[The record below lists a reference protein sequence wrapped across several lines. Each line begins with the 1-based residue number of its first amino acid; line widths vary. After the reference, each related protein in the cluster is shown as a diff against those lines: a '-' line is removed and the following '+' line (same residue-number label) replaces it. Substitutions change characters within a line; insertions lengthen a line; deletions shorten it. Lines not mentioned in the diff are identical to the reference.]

1 MAWTMYKVVLRLLS
15 PLHVGAGQLG
25 NVQRARPYVTG
36 KTLWGALTARITRD
50 MYPHAQAGDYQ
61 EIGKQVQERL
71 ACSYFYP
78 AVKKEVDIWLRGD
91 KVDKFVWPWG
101 KTAEEFDWRYL
112 NTYAGTALD
121 YSHHA
126 AEEGSLHEVE
136 YLAPTTRD
144 GKPVNLIGYIFERA
158 DCELPWQTVLP
169 RLQLGGER
177 TYGWGRVELSS
188 QTGTVGDRPELE
200 DHGPLF
206 GQWEVELDQ
215 ARPRVCATSAQSRLL
230 AHTLATGPHA
240 LSNVSGALEP
250 LVGRETPRAHQ
261 HGRTPR
267 NSGVCW
273 LPGAPV
279 PSGTRL
285 VVQAHG
291 IWEVAHDHTT

>member
-15 PLHVGAGQLG
+15 PLHVGAGQLS

-50 MYPHAQAGDYQ
+50 THPHAQARDYWD
-61 EIGKQVQERL
+61 IGKLGKEQL
-71 ACSYFYP
+71 AYSYFYP
-78 AVKKEVDIWLRGD
+78 AVGKQVD
-91 KVDKFVWPWG
+91 VWPWG
-101 KTAEEFDWRYL
+101 ETADEFAWRYL

-144 GKPVNLIGYIFERA
+144 GGQVNLVGYIFERA
-158 DCELPWQTVLP
+158 DCELHWQDALS

-177 TYGWGRVELSS
+177 TYGWGRVDLSP
-188 QTGTVGDRPELE
+188 QTVTVGDRPERP
-200 DHGPLF
+200 GRLF
-206 GQWEVELDQ
+206 DQWEVELDHD
-215 ARPRVCATSAQSRLL
+215 RPLVCAISDNSRLL

-240 LSNVSGALEP
+240 LSDVSGALEP
-250 LVGRETPRAHQ
+250 LVGRETSQAHQ
-261 HGRTPR
+261 HGKDPV

-273 LPGAPV
+273 LPGTPV

-291 IWEVAHDHTT
+291 IWKVAHDHTT

>member
-25 NVQRARPYVTG
+25 NVQRARSYVTG

-50 MYPHAQAGDYQ
+50 APKFGGDYQ
-61 EIGKQVQERL
+61 AVGQQLQKQL
-71 ACSYFYP
+71 AFSYFYP
-78 AVKKEVDIWLRGD
+78 AVGAQVD
-91 KVDKFVWPWG
+91 VWPWG
-101 KTAEEFDWRYL
+101 DTADEFTWRYL

-121 YSHHA
+121 YSCNT

-158 DCELPWQTVLP
+158 GCNLPWQAALP

-177 TYGWGRVELSS
+177 TYGWGRVDLP
-188 QTGTVGDRPELE
+188 QTDTIGDRHERVE
-200 DHGPLF
+200 DDGFLF
-206 GQWEVELDQ
+206 NQWKVELDHD
-215 ARPRVCATSAQSRLL
+215 RPRVRAISDNSRLL

-240 LSNVSGALEP
+240 LSGVRGALEP
-250 LVGRETPRAHQ
+250 LVGRETRQAHE
-261 HGRTPR
+261 HGKDPI
-267 NSGVCW
+267 NSGVCG

-279 PSGTRL
+279 PRDTCL
-285 VVQAHG
+285 VVQVHG
-291 IWEVAHDHTT
+291 IWEVPHDPTT